1 VTGAPGRLVRL
12 AETGSTNDDAREA
25 LLAGRARH
33 GDAYVAEVQRAG
45 RGRLGRAWESQR
57 GDLFCSVVVCPSLAP
72 ERLPSL
78 ALAAAV
84 AARAT
89 VGAFGCA
96 EARLK
101 WPNDLLV
108 GERKLGGI
116 LVEGVFVGERL
127 AGCVVGVGINLA
139 LDPAALPPEVAA
151 RATSLRA
158 LGLAVP
164 APPVVA
170 EVLRAEVVAEARRLE
185 RDPDGVLAA
194 WRANECTL
202 GRAVAYDRAGAPRRG
217 VAVDLDALGGLV
229 VEEEG
234 TGPIVL
240 RSGEVTLRAPE
251 APSPREEHGPCCS

>member
-1 VTGAPGRLVRL
+1 MTSPPGRLFRL
-12 AETGSTNDDAREA
+12 AETDSTNDDAREA

-33 GDAYVAEVQRAG
+33 GDAFVAEVQRAG
-45 RGRLGRAWESQR
+45 RGRHGRTWVSRA

-89 VGAFGCA
+89 VAAFGCA
-96 EARLK
+96 DARLK

-139 LDPAALPPEVAA
+139 LDVAALPPEVTA

-158 LGLAVP
+158 LGLPVP
-164 APPVVA
+164 EAPAVA
-170 EVLRAEVVAEARRLE
+170 EVLRADVIAETRRLE

-217 VAVDLDALGGLV
+217 VAVAIDTLGGLV

-234 TGPIVL
+234 TGAVVL
-240 RSGEVTLRAPE
+240 RSGEVTLRTPD
-251 APSPREEHGPCCS
+251 PGEELGPCCS